1 MIIFMVINKNIVHY
15 RMLKGTRINIVKK
28 SEKNGNFVNFILM
41 KYRSIKI
48 IRLEFDWNNAINKM
62 TIKGNKLISRLTK
75 FLSISKVSRIE
86 IPV

>member
-1 MIIFMVINKNIVHY
+1 
-15 RMLKGTRINIVKK
+15 
-28 SEKNGNFVNFILM
+28 M

-48 IRLEFDWNNAINKM
+48 IRLEFDWDNAINKL

>member
-1 MIIFMVINKNIVHY
+1 
-15 RMLKGTRINIVKK
+15 MLKGTRISIVKK
-28 SEKNGNFVNFILM
+28 SEKNQIKWKFCKFHTM
-41 KYRSIKI
+41 TYRSIKI

-86 IPV
+86 ILV